1 MTDLIS
7 AATERLLTT
16 VHGLADGDWAAP
28 STCLGW
34 SRAHV
39 LAHLALNAEALA
51 GVARGLAAGEQ
62 PNMYPSDTV
71 RDADIEQLAQ
81 QQPAVVRERLQVST
95 VAFADAL
102 PRLAAA
108 APGATFERTPGGAVM
123 AGALVPLLRL
133 REVEIH
139 HADLDAGYG
148 YDDWPAATA
157 IAFAD
162 LDSRRYAGAPF
173 AAVATDLG
181 LHWSFGSVEPGSPVL
196 SGPAAGIAWLA
207 TGRDP
212 GATVTSSTG
221 TLPTLEG
228 R

>member
-7 AATERLLTT
+7 AATQRLLTT
-16 VHGLADGDWAAP
+16 VDGLADGDWAAP
-28 STCLGW
+28 SVCLGW

-51 GVARGLAAGEQ
+51 GVARGLAAGDQ
-62 PNMYPSDTV
+62 PNMYASNTA

-81 QQPAVVRERLQVST
+81 EPPAVVRDRLR
-95 VAFADAL
+95 AACDD
-102 PRLAAA
+102 LAGAMA
-108 APGATFERTPGGAVM
+108 GLSAVAPGATFERTPGGPAI
-123 AGALVPLLRL
+123 AGSWVPLLRL

-139 HADLDAGYG
+139 HADLAAGYG
-148 YDDWPAATA
+148 FADWPASTA

-162 LDSRRYAGAPF
+162 HDARRHPGEPF

-181 LHWSFGSVEPGSPVL
+181 LHWAFGAPGPDAPVL
-196 SGPAAGIAWLA
+196 TGTAAAIAWYA

-221 TLPTLEG
+221 TLPSLEG